1 MVAQRDILQPQW
13 KWAERVYQAQKKEIS
28 SLEELAEHL
37 MILARYGD
45 KVSEYEK
52 GNINPQ
58 ELSPEVEQ
66 LIEKNNRLIAQVTQ
80 ARDELV
86 FLLQH
91 DELWEHAKQ
100 IKVARV

>member
-1 MVAQRDILQPQW
+1 
-13 KWAERVYQAQKKEIS
+13 
-28 SLEELAEHL
+28 

-91 DELWEHAKQ
+91 DEL
-100 IKVARV
+100 